1 MKFACYRSF
10 RMKHLAAEGGAAAAA
25 IRQDVN
31 MRPSTW
37 ADRLLALL
45 VRFVGLV
52 ILLATI
58 VAAGAS
64 FLYNQAEEADRAE
77 RVAAQFNMR
86 LRDHVAILEGVRALY
101 QSDVAANGAGI
112 RAYLAALQ
120 PQVHSP
126 GMEGIGIAA
135 AMRAG
140 DPAAVEA
147 RLGENYGEAVRVW
160 PATDRPIGFPVV
172 LVEPYTPRRHL
183 ALGFDMYSEPV
194 RREAMRRA
202 WQTGRPAASGIVRLA
217 QEKAARVK
225 QPGFL
230 IYLPVYAHGPASP
243 AAAGTVATAPGMRP
257 VEAFIYAPF
266 RVNDMMKAVLGSQLG
281 RIDGLEI
288 RAGAGPSA
296 PVIFRH
302 GTMGWDA
309 QEQTLRIADRQWT
322 MRISYG
328 RFLERLGRPLGIFL
342 FGLALA
348 ILATQLHRVQ
358 QRRVGVAQALAAQ
371 QARHAED
378 RELMIGEMAHRMKN
392 AFARIGALA
401 RITLRESA
409 SLEEFEARFDGRMR
423 ALSDAK
429 QMLVTGAVDSVDLG
443 RIVRRELELAG
454 ASAEQLDAVAG
465 PEVRLDD
472 EGAQA
477 MSLAIHEFVTNS
489 IKYGALA
496 GKGRLAIGWH
506 RDGGDVELEWTE
518 SELEETPNIECESF
532 GTRFIRTLIERQ
544 LKGSWQRTAVDNRLA
559 IVIRWPDN
567 DIPD

>member
-1 MKFACYRSF
+1 
-10 RMKHLAAEGGAAAAA
+10 
-25 IRQDVN
+25 

-52 ILLATI
+52 ILFATI
-58 VAAGAS
+58 VAASAS
-64 FLYNQAEEADRAE
+64 FLYNQAEEADQAE

-101 QSDVAANGAGI
+101 QSDAAASGPGI
-112 RAYLAALQ
+112 RAYLGALQ

-140 DPAAVEA
+140 APAELEA
-147 RLGENYGEAVRVW
+147 RLKENYGEDIKVW
-160 PATDRPIGFPVV
+160 GETGQPVGFAVV
-172 LVEPYTPRRHL
+172 LVEPYTPRRHV

-202 WQTGRPAASGIVRLA
+202 WQTGRPAASGIVHLA
-217 QEKAARVK
+217 QERAAKVK

-230 IYLPVYAHGPASP
+230 IYLPVYARGMASDT
-243 AAAGTVATAPGMRP
+243 AAGLTATAPGVRP
-257 VEAFIYAPF
+257 IEAFIYAPF
-266 RVNDMMKAVLGSQLG
+266 RINDMMKAILGPQLG
-281 RIDGLEI
+281 QINGLEI

-296 PVIFRH
+296 PIVFRH
-302 GTMGWDA
+302 GKMGWDA
-309 QEQTLRIADRQWT
+309 QEQMLRIADRQWT

-328 RFLERLGRPLGIFL
+328 RLLERLGRPLGIFL

-348 ILATQLHRVQ
+348 LLATQLHRVQ
-358 QRRVGVAQALAAQ
+358 QRRVGEAQALAEEK
-371 QARHAED
+371 ARHAED

-409 SLEEFEARFDGRMR
+409 TLEEFEARFDGRMR

-443 RIVRRELELAG
+443 RIVHRELELAG
-454 ASAEQLDAVAG
+454 VSAEQLAAIAG

-477 MSLAIHEFVTNS
+477 LSLAIHEFVTNS

-496 GKGRLAIGWH
+496 GKGRLTVGWH
-506 RDGGDVELEWTE
+506 RDDGHIELDWVEADLA
-518 SELEETPNIECESF
+518 ETPHIESESF

-544 LKGSWQRTAVDNRLA
+544 LKGSWERTAVDNRLA

-567 DIPD
+567 GIPN